1 MNTFA
6 EATGCKLCS
15 IQKSAVLLGISKE
28 CCKTEEK
35 NSWASENA
43 LWIKALVAK
52 RDDLSSIPGVNMSE
66 GED

>member
-6 EATGCKLCS
+6 EAAGCKICS
-15 IQKSAVLLGISKE
+15 IQKSAVVLGTSKE
-28 CCKTEEK
+28 RCKTEEG

-52 RDDLSSIPGVNMSE
+52 PDDLSSIPGVNMSE